1 MSPHRLALAG
11 ILVFF
16 LAGASATTVAFAA
29 PAPNKDSSYVSP
41 IVTRAM
47 KDLDT
52 YQGQC
57 WPWVQ
62 RVVEETTGRKLGFD
76 YRQGYFDAG
85 AVEVNPSEAV
95 SGDVIQIANDRYTA
109 PDADYEGLHTFI
121 ITKNLGDGSF
131 DGIDSNQNYDGVVHL
146 RSAYRPGDKIKQ
158 YPGLNYHIYRFPVP
172 GAPKPSGTVTSTT
185 TQRALRAG
193 DRAIVTAQGDG
204 LNLRSGAGTDHAAIG
219 RLPDGMTVTV
229 TSPAPVSATGREW
242 VAISSPAGDGWVAS
256 EYLKLLQS
264 GAPASASGPA
274 RPLLLYRA
282 YIPVIA
288 TGND

>member
-1 MSPHRLALAG
+1 M
-11 ILVFF
+11 
-16 LAGASATTVAFAA
+16 
-29 PAPNKDSSYVSP
+29 
-41 IVTRAM
+41 
-47 KDLDT
+47 
-52 YQGQC
+52 
-57 WPWVQ
+57 
-62 RVVEETTGRKLGFD
+62 
-76 YRQGYFDAG
+76 
-85 AVEVNPSEAV
+85 
-95 SGDVIQIANDRYTA
+95 
-109 PDADYEGLHTFI
+109 
-121 ITKNLGDGSF
+121 
-131 DGIDSNQNYDGVVHL
+131 
-146 RSAYRPGDKIKQ
+146 
-158 YPGLNYHIYRFPVP
+158 P

-219 RLPDGMTVTV
+219 RLPDGTSVTV
-229 TSPAPVSATGREW
+229 TSPAPISATGREW
-242 VAISSPAGDGWVAS
+242 VAVSSAAGDGWVAS